1 MSGVRRTEDL
11 NSLKTRGLTIQ
22 GFDNT
27 FAPVGAVV
35 AAYDGVGHYA
45 PTVDLSLN
53 TVDVSSGTFNEVVL
67 VGSPPGSQNG
77 VLTYTDVDGLL
88 VNGAPIIV
96 SPFYSLPFQPVDP
109 NTVSLPTLA
118 ASYNQLLSIMAL
130 QQAFVS
136 LPPSVD
142 LVFQTTGSIG
152 LVTFPSSNPLS
163 RTSTSLTIFGP
174 ATRSALYIVTQLN
187 AVCLEENM
195 PLNFYLSPA
204 GVVSVLV
211 ATGYSFSVVD
221 ASGASYGTAALFLNH
236 LGLGSVLSVTYPSV
250 TVYSYLGNT
259 TGSVIATGRGSTPPV
274 PSPIPF
280 TAPPTSVTVNAT
292 SVTIRMPV
300 PIPSQAKA
308 IDIYLYTPATGYVS
322 IAVIPS
328 TQLTYSVTGL
338 TPSTTYSIA
347 VAYQTDYD
355 EEPRTNALTVTTTA

>member
-11 NSLKTRGLTIQ
+11 NSLKTRGLIIQ
-22 GFDNT
+22 GVDGT
-27 FAPVGAVV
+27 VAPMGSVL
-35 AAYDGVGHYA
+35 AAYNGYGGFS
-45 PTVDLSLN
+45 PTVDLSVN
-53 TVDVSSGTFNEVVL
+53 TVDASSGVFNQVVL
-67 VGSPPGSQNG
+67 AGSPPGSQNG
-77 VLTYTDVDGLL
+77 VLTYTAADGLL
-88 VNGAPIIV
+88 VNGAPIVI
-96 SPFYSLPFQPVDP
+96 SPFYSLQFQPLNP
-109 NTVSLPTLA
+109 NTTSLPTLV
-118 ASYNQLLSIMAL
+118 ASYNQLLSIMSL

-152 LVTFPSSNPLS
+152 LVTFPLSDPLIQTT
-163 RTSTSLTIFGP
+163 TSYTIVAP

-187 AVCLEENM
+187 AVCLEADM

-211 ATGYSFSVVD
+211 ATDYSFSVVD

-236 LGLGSVLSVTYPSV
+236 LGLGSVLSVTYPSG
-250 TVYSYLGNT
+250 TVYSYIGNT

-280 TAPPTSVTVNAT
+280 NAPPTSVNINAT
-292 SVTIRMPV
+292 SVTILMPV

-308 IDIYLYTPATGYVS
+308 IDIYLYTAATGYVS
-322 IAVIPS
+322 IGVIPRAQ
-328 TQLTYSVTGL
+328 TTYTVTGL
-338 TPSTTYSIA
+338 TPLTTYSIA
-347 VAYQTDYD
+347 IAYQTDYD